1 MSILF
6 RFGDIACRETRC
18 GLNKQKLVTMAMS
31 CERSQPHFTAIIRA
45 RKSTNPEYVAKVGSV
60 LSEIIG
66 LEQTVETGSS
76 FSC

>member
-1 MSILF
+1 
-6 RFGDIACRETRC
+6 
-18 GLNKQKLVTMAMS
+18 MAMS

-66 LEQTVETGSS
+66 LEQRVETGSS